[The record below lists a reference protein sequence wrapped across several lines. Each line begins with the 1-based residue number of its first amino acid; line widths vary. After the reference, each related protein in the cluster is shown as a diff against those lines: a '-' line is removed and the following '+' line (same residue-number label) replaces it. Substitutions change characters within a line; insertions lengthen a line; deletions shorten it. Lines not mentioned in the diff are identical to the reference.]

1 MQICKPTPMKFDP
14 KTLQV
19 PPHSAEK
26 ILTLGARDVEKHMQ
40 VLMDAL
46 SASEKGPPSSKR
58 VHLLHYVAVV
68 AGSSATIANLMVRRG
83 MLALL
88 AKLTKDASAVDV

>member
-1 MQICKPTPMKFDP
+1 MKFDP

-26 ILTLGARDVEKHMQ
+26 ILSLGARDVEKHMQ

-46 SASEKGPPSSKR
+46 ATNEKGPPSHKR
-58 VHLLHYVAVV
+58 MQLLYYAATV

-83 MLALL
+83 MLTLL
-88 AKLTKDASAVDV
+88 AKLVKEATAVDM